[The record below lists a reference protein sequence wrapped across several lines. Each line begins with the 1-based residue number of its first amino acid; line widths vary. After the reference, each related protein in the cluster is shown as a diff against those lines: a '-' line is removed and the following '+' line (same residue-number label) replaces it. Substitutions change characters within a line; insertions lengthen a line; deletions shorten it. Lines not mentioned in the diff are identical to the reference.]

1 MSSVSSGNILF
12 SNIYTLSTIVVTKYL
27 SNITH
32 TSRVLRAFSENFGR
46 KRDRELCVKFQVEN
60 KMVKNIELIGE
71 GKKNVFFLRHIVLQ
85 GTSIIYTHVFILYY
99 RLYKIPIFITP
110 SSRCFLAILPN
121 CFSCVRKYHSFIVYP
136 KKMFTD

>member
-60 KMVKNIELIGE
+60 KMVKNIEFIGE
-71 GKKNVFFLRHIVLQ
+71 GKKMFSFYDISSYRGQVLYILTFSYYIIDYIKYQFL
-85 GTSIIYTHVFILYY
+85 
-99 RLYKIPIFITP
+99 
-110 SSRCFLAILPN
+110 
-121 CFSCVRKYHSFIVYP
+121 
-136 KKMFTD
+136 